1 MSPETFLF
9 EPSISKIPIK
19 ILLDRMFAFVD
30 QVSFIISIQDWE
42 LAFSDC
48 AIILFASPVLLC
60 SFASF
65 IGYHPELLCKKE
77 RLLLIIKHF

>member
-19 ILLDRMFAFVD
+19 ILLDRMFAFID

-48 AIILFASPVLLC
+48 TIILFASPVLNN
-60 SFASF
+60 
-65 IGYHPELLCKKE
+65 
-77 RLLLIIKHF
+77 HFFFPS

>member
-48 AIILFASPVLLC
+48 TIILFASPVLNNHFFL
-60 SFASF
+60 SF
-65 IGYHPELLCKKE
+65 
-77 RLLLIIKHF
+77 LIVV